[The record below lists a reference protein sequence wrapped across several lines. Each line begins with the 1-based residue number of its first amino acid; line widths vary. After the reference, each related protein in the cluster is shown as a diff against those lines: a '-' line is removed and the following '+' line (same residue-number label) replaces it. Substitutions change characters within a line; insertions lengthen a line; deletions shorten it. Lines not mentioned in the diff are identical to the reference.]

1 MQQLEE
7 KIKQVKTALD
17 KARDLRYKAEARLE
31 QLERQE
37 EEILKELEELGV
49 KPEHLEQEI
58 ENLENNIQQRIQE
71 AWSLLPEE
79 LLKSKGNG
87 DSHG

>member
-1 MQQLEE
+1 MQRLEE
-7 KIKQVKTALD
+7 KIKEVKTALD

-49 KPEHLEQEI
+49 KPEHLEEEI
-58 ENLENNIQQRIQE
+58 ENLERTIQQRIQE

-79 LLKSKGNG
+79 LLNSKGNG
-87 DSHG
+87 DTYG